1 MQRKLVIYIDKK
13 TCQCYN
19 WGDKKTWHNGGI
31 IMDKEKILAKSREE
45 NYDEGVE
52 YRLEQAEKRAMS
64 VLMVLVFSIAVI
76 NFFGKRSTS
85 EILMVYFSYMAMYH
99 YGRYKV
105 LEDKKILKYAILCGV
120 FAVQD
125 FVEYAIAILSG
136 VI

>member
-1 MQRKLVIYIDKK
+1 
-13 TCQCYN
+13 
-19 WGDKKTWHNGGI
+19 
-31 IMDKEKILAKSREE
+31 MDKEKILAKSREE

-99 YGRYKV
+99 H
-105 LEDKKILKYAILCGV
+105 LEDL
-120 FAVQD
+120 
-125 FVEYAIAILSG
+125 
-136 VI
+136 